1 MKTKFRTLRAMIIA
15 LVIMAA
21 MSVSTF
27 ACDYCYD
34 WEDYDY
40 DYADE
45 EEFWVYD
52 DYGWEEF
59 AEEEGYEG
67 YEDGGFVL
75 SYDDLSEYAYI
86 DENEFCFTPIDPIV
100 EMTNATIMVQV
111 DNYSGLP
118 VDSIGCTLYD
128 EYGDVIKSVQMECYC
143 TYDCFT
149 IAFDINE
156 FLEEELLPGE
166 LYDYRFFVQSD
177 GELYTQYT
185 DCFITEW

>member
-75 SYDDLSEYAYI
+75 SYEDLSEYAYI

-149 IAFDINE
+149 ITFDINE